1 MSRALRHGER
11 GAALVVSIIMLVLLT
26 LIVITALN
34 IGSSNFRAVGNSQ
47 FRDEAI
53 AAADFAVQQ
62 VLSSDFTAAPVA
74 EEVNVDLDDDGTVDY
89 LVNVAEPRC
98 IFATIAEESDPNSFK
113 FPPQGSVA
121 ATWDTVWEL
130 DATVAEAGSI
140 ANDNAGEAGVR
151 IRSGVRVRLDQ
162 NQVAAVCDD

>member
-1 MSRALRHGER
+1 MSPALRNRER

-26 LIVITALN
+26 LVVITALN
-34 IGSSNFRAVGNSQ
+34 IGSSNFRAVGNTQ

-62 VLSSDFTAAPVA
+62 VLSSNFTANPQT

-89 LVNVAEPRC
+89 LVNVAVPRC
-98 IFATIAEESDPNSFK
+98 IFASLAEETDPSGFK
-113 FPPQGSVA
+113 FPAEGAVA
-121 ATWDTVWEL
+121 STWDTVWEL

-140 ANDNAGEAGVR
+140 ANDNAGEAAVR
-151 IRSGVRVRLDQ
+151 VRSGVRVRLDQ
-162 NQVAAVCDD
+162 NQVEAVCDD

>member
-1 MSRALRHGER
+1 MSRVSRNGER

-26 LIVITALN
+26 LVVITALN
-34 IGSSNFRAVGNSQ
+34 IGSSNFRAVSNTQ

-62 VLSSDFTAAPVA
+62 VLSSDFTAVPAA
-74 EEVNVDLDDDGTVDY
+74 EDVNVDLDDDGTVDY

-98 IFATIAEESDPNSFK
+98 IYAAIAEEADPSGFK
-113 FPPQGSVA
+113 FPQQGAVVA
-121 ATWDTVWEL
+121 VWDTVWEL

-140 ANDNAGEAGVR
+140 ANDNAGEAAVR
-151 IRSGVRVRLDQ
+151 VRSGVRVRLDQ
-162 NQVAAVCDD
+162 NQVDAVCDD